1 MADSRD
7 EGWLEAC
14 CASLA
19 EQLRAAQADNAFL
32 ADELAAARAAA
43 TAPNPNPATDH
54 AATSASPQSSPR
66 SMERSS
72 GQSSPMAWLG
82 EAGDEREGGGARD
95 DELRSEAD
103 ALRMELAAAQ
113 AGQSQAEQEAA
124 VCAHTSPLI
133 SLQHPVV
140 QRERCGWPR
149 RSRAGPKRSAMRRCT
164 SLTLLWSKP

>member
-43 TAPNPNPATDH
+43 AAPNPDPAADP
-54 AATSASPQSSPR
+54 AATSGSPQSSPR

-82 EAGDEREGGGARD
+82 EAGDEPDGGGARD
-95 DELRSEAD
+95 DELRSEVD
-103 ALRMELAAAQ
+103 ALRVKLAAAQ

-133 SLQHPVV
+133 SLQRPVV
-140 QRERCGWPR
+140 QRERRGWPR
-149 RSRAGPKRSAMRRCT
+149 CSHASLRRSVVRRCT
-164 SLTLLWSKP
+164 SLILVWSKC

>member
-1 MADSRD
+1 MANSRD

-43 TAPNPNPATDH
+43 TAPNPNPAADH
-54 AATSASPQSSPR
+54 VATSASPQSSPR

-82 EAGDEREGGGARD
+82 EAGDERDGGGARD

-124 VCAHTSPLI
+124 VRAHTSPLI

-140 QRERCGWPR
+140 LRARCGWPR
-149 RSRAGPKRSAMRRCT
+149 RSRAGVRRRVI
-164 SLTLLWSKP
+164 